1 MILFNQERAKQL
13 EGRILKMGQ
22 VHKVIHS
29 QQFPK
34 DGTKGEYHKHQELR
48 TEFYRKKKAELGT
61 DDTYEIFSLPDA
73 PCEWDE
79 LPSVIKIRRIISII
93 QRLRRELLAIN
104 YYNAV
109 MNSDSTNNMIRK
121 TQDTIN
127 KYDYAGFGIDVEID
141 NLYPKSE
148 EEIAEEKRLKS
159 LTPLE
164 KLKDKEVNYRL
175 GRNKEANTK
184 CHEMV
189 VDICEKIVSGDLV
202 SKSDIESEIETL
214 TDEVGKLS
222 SIVTD
227 TESMDAIH
235 FQINKIIKHVQS
247 QSKLET
253 I

>member
-1 MILFNQERAKQL
+1 MSSGYVNKMISRVSE
-13 EGRILKMGQ
+13 
-22 VHKVIHS
+22 
-29 QQFPK
+29 
-34 DGTKGEYHKHQELR
+34 
-48 TEFYRKKKAELGT
+48 
-61 DDTYEIFSLPDA
+61 
-73 PCEWDE
+73 
-79 LPSVIKIRRIISII
+79 
-93 QRLRRELLAIN
+93 
-104 YYNAV
+104 
-109 MNSDSTNNMIRK
+109 
-121 TQDTIN
+121 TIN
-127 KYDYAGFGIDVEID
+127 KYDYAGFGQDIEMD

-164 KLKDKEVNYRL
+164 KLKDKEVNYHL